1 MSSPHLWDRAGALPV
16 PAGNRPRPQ
25 LVALSSAEP
34 SLEELFTFMRD
45 AELRFSTLRM
55 RIEERTWTARGEHL
69 VVMDT
74 VLRHPGWAKVTS
86 SEPGRGPAGSY
97 EIWISDG
104 ETVRT
109 YSAPKK
115 LGTERPVR
123 HTVRGLEDPDF
134 PGRAKVYYP
143 LTPLPMETL
152 PDVFVHPAGFLQN
165 VVATGSCRISGT
177 GVVAGREAVFV
188 ECDHPRATE
197 LHFDRPD
204 FHVQL
209 AVDRDTGVI
218 LRQVETVGGEI
229 TRLAE
234 VVDFGPD
241 ASLPPTAFDFRFPPE
256 ARMLF

>member
-1 MSSPHLWDRAGALPV
+1 M
-16 PAGNRPRPQ
+16 
-25 LVALSSAEP
+25 
-34 SLEELFTFMRD
+34 
-45 AELRFSTLRM
+45 
-55 RIEERTWTARGEHL
+55 
-69 VVMDT
+69 
-74 VLRHPGWAKVTS
+74 
-86 SEPGRGPAGSY
+86 
-97 EIWISDG
+97 
-104 ETVRT
+104 
-109 YSAPKK
+109 
-115 LGTERPVR
+115 
-123 HTVRGLEDPDF
+123 
-134 PGRAKVYYP
+134 
-143 LTPLPMETL
+143 
-152 PDVFVHPAGFLQN
+152 
-165 VVATGSCRISGT
+165 ATGSCRISGT